1 VMSCGSLPTGDEFAV
16 LSERRREHLVLA
28 LFGELDLATAPA
40 LEQQLEAVWA
50 SDAPALVLDL
60 EGLAFIDSTGL
71 RLILH
76 AQRRALAEEKGFS
89 LRRLP
94 RQAQRVFEVVGL
106 TGRVPV
112 DR

>member
-1 VMSCGSLPTGDEFAV
+1 MSSGSLLTGDEFAV
-16 LSERRREHLVLA
+16 VCERTREHLVLA

-40 LEQQLEAVWA
+40 LEQQLETVWA

-60 EGLAFIDSTGL
+60 EGLTFIDSTGL
-71 RLILH
+71 SLILH
-76 AQRRALAEEKGFS
+76 AQQRALAEEKGFS

-94 RQAQRVFEVVGL
+94 RQAQRVFDLVGL

-112 DR
+112 DS

>member
-1 VMSCGSLPTGDEFAV
+1 MSYASVPTGGDFAV
-16 LSERRREHLVLA
+16 ICEETSEHLMLQIS
-28 LFGELDLATAPA
+28 GELDLATAPA
-40 LEQQLEAVWA
+40 LEQQLETVWA

-60 EGLAFIDSTGL
+60 EGLTFIDSTGL
-71 RLILH
+71 SLILH

-94 RQAQRVFEVVGL
+94 RQAQRVFELVGL

-112 DR
+112 DS